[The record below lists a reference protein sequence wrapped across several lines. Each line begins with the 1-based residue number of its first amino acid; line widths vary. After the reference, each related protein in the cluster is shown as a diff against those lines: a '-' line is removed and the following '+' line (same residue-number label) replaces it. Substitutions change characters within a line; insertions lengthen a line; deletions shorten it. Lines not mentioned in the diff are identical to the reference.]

1 MPRPELMAIGDSC
14 YNGTRSLT
22 TNAEMARLSV
32 PAQVAKAFGWDFKT
46 PSYPFDILFDLEAVF
61 RSGSF
66 DLDALKAGILA
77 NADAWLGL
85 DPWSNDECFDNISIA
100 QTTINDQS
108 KSTYLNHVSQILG
121 LVNGLRQAQGI
132 DFETVAKLYQAIN
145 TSFILNPS
153 RDPAS
158 PFADKTPL
166 EIVAMRKPRRLLVNV
181 GINDGIWT
189 VCLLGTNDQFSP
201 DDMAIAMFD
210 LGRRLHELK
219 AAGDVDQIYLNLM
232 PRPSCVANL
241 MPRRDPDKLPASGY
255 FPEYLGRLGQIGG
268 LTGDEMRAID
278 EEVREL
284 NKQIRDELGNRFAP
298 TGGLTFV
305 DTYAKMEARDNKH
318 FRERKEMEIW
328 IGNRRCN
335 NVPLARLGPFIR
347 GGLYGLDN
355 LHPSSVGY
363 AVLAEA
369 VCAQIQATEGIQPA
383 TPIDFAAAFN
393 ADSLLTNLPSSLDFS
408 TLLIN
413 FVVDLGRLFAGPKVS
428 PTS

>member
-1 MPRPELMAIGDSC
+1 MAIGDSC

-22 TNAEMARLSV
+22 TNAEVARLSV
-32 PAQVAKAFGWDFKT
+32 PAQVANAFGWEFKT

-61 RSGSF
+61 RAGSF

-77 NADAWLGL
+77 NAEGWLGL
-85 DPWSNDECFDNISIA
+85 DPWSGDECFDNISIA

-108 KSTYLNHVSQILG
+108 RSTYLNHVSQIQG
-121 LVNGLRQAQGI
+121 LIDGLRQADGI

-145 TSFILNPS
+145 TSFILNPG

-166 EIVAMRKPRRLLVNV
+166 EIVSMRKPRRLLVNV

-189 VCLLGTNDQFSP
+189 VCLLATNDQFSP
-201 DDMAIAMFD
+201 DDIAISMMD
-210 LGRRLHELK
+210 LGARLRDLK
-219 AAGDVDQIYLNLM
+219 TAGDVDQIYLNLM
-232 PRPSCVANL
+232 PKPSCVANL
-241 MPRRDPDKLPASGY
+241 MPRRDPDNIPASGY
-255 FPEYLGRLGQIGG
+255 FPEYLGRLGQVGG
-268 LTGDEMRAID
+268 LTGDEMRIID

-284 NKQIRDELGNRFAP
+284 NRQIREEIGDMFAA

-305 DTYAKMEARDNKH
+305 DTFGKMEARDNKH
-318 FRERKEMEIW
+318 FRDSAPIW

-355 LHPSSVGY
+355 LHPSTVGY

-369 VCAQIQATEGIQPA
+369 VCARIQATEGIQPA
-383 TPIDFAAAFN
+383 SPIDFAAAFN
-393 ADSLLTNLPSSLDFS
+393 ADSLLTNVPASLDFS

-413 FVVDLGRLFAGPKVS
+413 FVVDLGRLFAGPKLGP